1 MRRLEKVFGR
11 KMIVTQIFPIDKYKI
26 NFYNW
31 KQFLARGLQFQ
42 HGQYFAVSCFLDL
55 RLPFIY
61 LATELQPLV
70 VFRIFS
76 FSLQLASVSV
86 ACTYMQGLQPA

>member
-26 NFYNW
+26 IFYNW

-55 RLPFIY
+55 RLPFN
-61 LATELQPLV
+61 T
-70 VFRIFS
+70 
-76 FSLQLASVSV
+76 LQLNFNRLWCSVFWV
-86 ACTYMQGLQPA
+86 